1 MTEEQRTTGHQGQAG
16 TPSATAAAAQVL
28 TRLADLARTSLQA
41 EASLARQTADLTWA
55 TLVGDLDRTGANKAY
70 VESVTRES
78 ARYWRTVGDLG
89 VDYAS
94 DLLTLGKSVSTA
106 VLREVAAAGR
116 KPGTR
121 HTTAGPAGPAG
132 SAGSPPRHVTPE
144 GGGRQTTYSRT
155 SEGSSAGAANPE
167 GGGRRVSVRLQGSLG
182 GRAEGTITVANQHPR
197 ARRIQLSAG
206 NLADST
212 GAAVGAGLD
221 VSPTMVTVPSGQE
234 RSVKL
239 GVDLDGAHFSA
250 GRQYSGTVEVS
261 GGDEATIEVSVE
273 VSP

>member
-94 DLLTLGKSVSTA
+94 DLLTLGKSVTTA

-121 HTTAGPAGPAG
+121 HTTGGPAG
-132 SAGSPPRHVTPE
+132 SAGSPPHHVTPE
-144 GGGRQTTYSRT
+144 GGGPQTTYSRT
-155 SEGSSAGAANPE
+155 SDGSSAGAANAE

-212 GAAVGAGLD
+212 GATVGAGLD

-250 GRQYSGTVEVS
+250 GGQYSGTVQVS